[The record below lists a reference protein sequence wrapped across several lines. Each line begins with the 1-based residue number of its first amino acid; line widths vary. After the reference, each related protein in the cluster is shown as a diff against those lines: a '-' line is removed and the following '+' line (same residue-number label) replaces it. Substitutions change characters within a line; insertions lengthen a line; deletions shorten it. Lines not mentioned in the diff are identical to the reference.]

1 MVARQPVAG
10 HPRRTRSR
18 TRPRDERGAIAV
30 EFALIMPVLLMLV
43 FGILEFGFMI
53 NRDMV
58 VGNASRDGA
67 RTASLNGTYAE
78 IQSTIASELSASGIP
93 SAAPQTTIS
102 IDCRKPAGAPC
113 NATSGNYTAQAVPGS
128 TAIIKVTYQHTLIT
142 PFISSILGS
151 AVTLEQKTEMRV
163 E

>member
-1 MVARQPVAG
+1 MVARLPVAG
-10 HPRRTRSR
+10 RPRRTPSRSR
-18 TRPRDERGAIAV
+18 RRGESGAIAV

-53 NRDMV
+53 NRDMI

-67 RTASLNGTYAE
+67 RAASLNGTYAE
-78 IQSTIASELSASGIP
+78 IHSTIANELNAAGVPSGLP
-93 SAAPQTTIS
+93 KTTIV
-102 IDCRKPAGAPC
+102 IDCRKPGGAPC
-113 NATSGNYTAQAVPGS
+113 NATSGTYNALAVAGS
-128 TAIIKVTYQHTLIT
+128 TAVIRVTYNHALIT

-151 AVTLEQKTEMRV
+151 TRTLEQKTEMRV